1 MRGPARRQAQRRGAH
16 GQNAFRWNPARP
28 RTFAAQDSLRNE
40 KDPAMSQPM
49 NEMREEIATSGTRL
63 QEDARAELAR
73 LRAQVERLMQD
84 RVTPALGSAAQTAED
99 YARRARH
106 AVEENAGALSATV
119 RDRPLLAIGAAA
131 LGGWLIGRLMGG
143 GTTYVVGSDR
153 HHR

>member
-1 MRGPARRQAQRRGAH
+1 
-16 GQNAFRWNPARP
+16 
-28 RTFAAQDSLRNE
+28 
-40 KDPAMSQPM
+40 MSQPV
-49 NEMREEIATSGTRL
+49 NEMREEMAASGMPAGTRL
-63 QEDARAELAR
+63 PEDARAELAR

-131 LGGWLIGRLMGG
+131 LGGWVIGRLMGG
-143 GTTYVVGSDR
+143 GTTYVVGGER

>member
-1 MRGPARRQAQRRGAH
+1 MRRSRNRNPA
-16 GQNAFRWNPARP
+16 RWNPATP
-28 RTFAAQDSLRNE
+28 RTFAAQDFPRNE

-84 RVTPALGSAAQTAED
+84 RVTPVLGTAAQTAED

-119 RDRPLLAIGAAA
+119 RERPLMAIGAAA
-131 LGGWLIGRLMGG
+131 IGGWLLGRLMGS
-143 GTTYVVGSDR
+143 GTTLVVGSDR